1 MSSKLTLRLNED
13 LIRNA
18 KKYAKNSGKSVSKI
32 VADHFEFIR
41 NAQGNT
47 ADADDSPATHSLR
60 GVMRDFP
67 VSEADYRQHIENK
80 YL

>member
-1 MSSKLTLRLNED
+1 MSSKLTLRLDED

-18 KKYAKNSGKSVSKI
+18 KQYAKNSGKSVSKI

-41 NAQGNT
+41 NAQVNT
-47 ADADDSPATHSLR
+47 AGPDDSPATRSLR
-60 GVMRDFP
+60 GVLKDSR
-67 VSEADYRQHIENK
+67 VSEADYRKHVENK

>member
-1 MSSKLTLRLNED
+1 MNSKLTLRLDED

-18 KKYAKNSGKSVSKI
+18 KKYAKRAGKSVSKI

-41 NAQGNT
+41 NSRENI
-47 ADADDSPATHSLR
+47 ADLDDLPATNSLR
-60 GVMRDFP
+60 GVLKNQL
-67 VSEADYRQHIENK
+67 VSEADYRNHVENK